1 MTLIRDSTDCL
12 NQYIRFE
19 EVEGRYSVALPD
31 IKSDDDARAV
41 IVDII
46 KSTITVF
53 LLSREGFVCHKEKSR
68 RSADQRENPTWKCW
82 KCY

>member
-12 NQYIRFE
+12 NHYIRFE

-46 KSTITVF
+46 KSTIAVF
-53 LLSREGFVCHKEKSR
+53 LLPMEDFICHE
-68 RSADQRENPTWKCW
+68 EE
-82 KCY
+82 